1 LHQVL
6 KRFFSARLRLLDRAP
21 LPDPDFNNLIFKH
34 IGDLLLQVRGGIH
47 GGFMDLSDIR
57 YVGLFDGLA
66 DYQLK
71 NILNVVVKQNFRKN
85 QMVLFED
92 EPDTRLYLILKGM
105 VKLTR
110 ISEEGRE
117 FIFSFLGEGDVFGE
131 LSILDGEVRTNNAV
145 VVENATLL
153 YINRIDYLRI
163 FQEYPQLTLNL
174 LRDMTQRIRERDSQ
188 IKSMSLQSAT
198 GKVASTILRFAD
210 EVGTINMGKV
220 EITRLPP
227 HRDLANMVGTSR
239 ETISRAINWLTENGY
254 LHRQGNRLVI
264 SDYDNFRA
272 SFY

>member
-1 LHQVL
+1 
-6 KRFFSARLRLLDRAP
+6 
-21 LPDPDFNNLIFKH
+21 
-34 IGDLLLQVRGGIH
+34 
-47 GGFMDLSDIR
+47 MDLSDIR
-57 YVGLFDGLA
+57 YVGLFDGLNEH
-66 DYQLK
+66 QLET
-71 NILNVVVKQNFRKN
+71 ILSVSIKQKFKKN

-92 EPDTRLYLILKGM
+92 EPDTKLYLILKGL

-110 ISEEGRE
+110 ITEGGRE

-131 LSILDGEVRTNNAV
+131 LSILDDEVRTNNAV
-145 VVENATLL
+145 VVDDALLL

-163 FQEYPQLTLNL
+163 FQDCPQLTLNL
-174 LRDMTQRIRERDSQ
+174 LRDMTQRIRERDAQ

-210 EVGTINMGKV
+210 EVGKINMGKV

-227 HRDLANMVGTSR
+227 HRDIANMVGTSR

-254 LHRQGNRLVI
+254 LQKHGNRLVI
-264 SDYDNFRA
+264 SDYEDFRS

>member
-1 LHQVL
+1 
-6 KRFFSARLRLLDRAP
+6 
-21 LPDPDFNNLIFKH
+21 
-34 IGDLLLQVRGGIH
+34 
-47 GGFMDLSDIR
+47 MDLSDIR

-66 DYQLK
+66 EYQLK
-71 NILNVVVKQNFRKN
+71 NILSVVVRQDFKKN

-92 EPDTRLYLILKGM
+92 EPDTRLYLILKGL

-110 ISEEGRE
+110 ITEEGRE
-117 FIFSFLGEGDVFGE
+117 FILSFLGEGDVLGE
-131 LSILDGEVRTNNAV
+131 LSILDDEVRTNNAV
-145 VVENATLL
+145 AVEDTTLL
-153 YINRIDYLRI
+153 YISRTDYLHI
-163 FQEYPQLTLNL
+163 FQECPKLTLNL
-174 LRDMTQRIRERDSQ
+174 LRDMTQRIRERDAQ

-210 EVGTINMGKV
+210 EVGKINMGKV

-254 LHRQGNRLVI
+254 LHKQGSRLVI
-264 SDYDNFRA
+264 SDYENFRD